1 MKVSHVSSHW
11 ISQSLRH
18 RLSDLQLQ
26 LNKASTEVSTGKFA
40 DAGLELGEKSSSLV
54 SVSSKVDQ
62 LEAITQTNKLASN
75 RLGVI
80 QQNLQLI
87 DSVGSE
93 LFATIATANAS
104 GADPQLAVDAA
115 NIALQRTTDLLNT
128 TYDGVYVFAGQNT
141 SNPPIAQYEGGAA
154 QTAFANAFVTHFG
167 FAQTAPAAQNIS
179 AAAMTTFLDTVV
191 EPMFTGAAWNTDW
204 SSATD
209 EGMISRISENQLVET
224 SSSVN
229 EMGLRNQIMAGV
241 VSSELFGSNLN
252 KSALDSV
259 TQFSLDKLGT
269 AAGQIS
275 TLQGRIGFVEQ
286 RVSDSSEQIQLQR
299 DQFILQ
305 AGDLENVDPFE
316 ATTRAQFLL
325 TQIEMSYSITSR
337 INNLSLMRFI
347 Q

>member
-11 ISQSLRH
+11 LSQSLRH
-18 RLSDLQLQ
+18 RLSDLQFQ
-26 LNKASTEVSTGKFA
+26 LNKASTEVSTGKYA
-40 DAGLELGEKSSSLV
+40 DAGLELGERSANLV
-54 SVSSKVDQ
+54 SLKSKVDQ

-80 QQNLQLI
+80 QKNLQLI

-104 GADPQLAVDAA
+104 GADRQLAVDAA

-128 TYDGVYVFAGQNT
+128 TYDGVYVFAGQDTANR
-141 SNPPIAQYEGGAA
+141 PISQYEGGAA
-154 QTAFANAFVTHFG
+154 KTAFDNAFLTHFG
-167 FAQTAPAAQNIS
+167 FAQSAPAAQNIT
-179 AAAMTTFLDTVV
+179 AAGMTTFLTTVV

-209 EGMISRISENQLVET
+209 EGMVSRISENQQVET
-224 SSSVN
+224 SSSAN
-229 EMGLRNQIMAGV
+229 ELGLRNQIMSSV
-241 VSSELFGSNLN
+241 VSVEMFGANLN
-252 KSALDSV
+252 RTALEAAS
-259 TQFSLDKLGT
+259 QFVLDKLGS

-275 TLQGRIGFVEQ
+275 TMQGRIGFVEQ
-286 RVSDSSEQIQLQR
+286 RISDSSKQIEAQR

-325 TQIEMSYSITSR
+325 SQIEMSYSITSR